1 MRLRVGLKFG
11 VQVDVEVEVGVD
23 VVVAA
28 EEKVEAEVE
37 VEGPCIFSLTFWVK
51 LMFMTSLGLR
61 LRVKWKFSLRLILG
75 LSSRLEY
82 MLSFRF

>member
-37 VEGPCIFSLTFWVK
+37 VEGPCIFGLTLRVK
-51 LMFMTSLGLR
+51 LMFMSALGSR
-61 LRVKWKFSLRLILG
+61 LRG
-75 LSSRLEY
+75 
-82 MLSFRF
+82 